1 MACAC
6 FSVAIE
12 RLEYPFAVGFE
23 RLDESFAVSEERL
36 AYPFAVT
43 WERCCGTIVDLVP
56 FSASDGMFLTNEG
69 YTILVKI

>member
-6 FSVAIE
+6 FSVT
-12 RLEYPFAVGFE
+12 FE
-23 RLDESFAVSEERL
+23 KLAEPIAVSAQRL

-43 WERCCGTIVDLVP
+43 WERFCGTMIDLVA
-56 FSASDGMFLTNEG
+56 FSASDGMFLTREG